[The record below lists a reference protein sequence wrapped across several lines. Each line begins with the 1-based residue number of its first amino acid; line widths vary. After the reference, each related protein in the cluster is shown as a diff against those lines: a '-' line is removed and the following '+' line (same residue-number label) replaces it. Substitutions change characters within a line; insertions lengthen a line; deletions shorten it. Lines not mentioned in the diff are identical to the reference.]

1 VYLRFTRVSG
11 TVATTGTQASF
22 TIQNLPSF
30 FGITTQPL
38 VEITQ
43 GAPPSIPATNFD
55 GVSAATSLSNPQTV
69 SIQALYFGQGTSMPF
84 SAAKVRVP

>member
-1 VYLRFTRVSG
+1 VSG
-11 TVATTGTQASF
+11 TVASTGTLASF

-30 FGITTQPL
+30 FGLTIQPL

-55 GVSAATSLSNPQTV
+55 GVNAATMLSNPQTV
-69 SIQALYFGQGTSMPF
+69 SIRALYFGQTTSMPF